1 VANTVLCGG
10 LARKTAVV
18 LPFMLFGKHLVAS
31 VEVSEERTLSMGD
44 MAESVPDAPTPV
56 TGGWSR

>member
-1 VANTVLCGG
+1 LWR

-31 VEVSEERTLSMGD
+31 VEFGEDLTLSMRD
-44 MAESVPDAPTPV
+44 MAESVSDALMPV
-56 TGGWSR
+56 VRGWSR